1 MFANLNPNIPTN
13 ALPVCCIILDNAD
26 AVFEAFTKSLGLK
39 VFLTSL
45 TKSSINLNSSGSYNC
60 FKTSLYFCLAVDHW
74 FTNF

>member
-1 MFANLNPNIPTN
+1 MFANLNPKIPTN

-45 TKSSINLNSSGSYNC
+45 TKLSINLNYGFSIMRNIIEL
-60 FKTSLYFCLAVDHW
+60 F
-74 FTNF
+74 N